1 MATQNL
7 VSASLSPETRAD
19 VMEKLAAIKKSLGFL
34 LTLKTE
40 QKQSLFKVGN
50 GYAPFV
56 EQAYDVVMSNP
67 EILPVVFDSDEFKK
81 DYRLSKDLT
90 AIVNQMRQLVDSLD
104 DTLVAVSSD
113 AITEAL
119 EVYSAVK
126 QNSNRVPG
134 LKVAETEMAEF
145 FKKPKRKTAVTV

>member
-7 VSASLSPETRAD
+7 VFASLSVETRAD
-19 VMEKLAAIKKSLGFL
+19 VLDKLTAIKKSLGFL
-34 LTLKTE
+34 LTLKSD

-50 GYAPFV
+50 GYTPFV
-56 EQAYDVVMSNP
+56 EKAYNVVNAHP
-67 EILPVVFDSDEFKK
+67 DILPGVFDAQEFKK
-81 DYRLSKDLT
+81 DYQLSKDLT
-90 AIVNQMRQLVDSLD
+90 TIVDQIRQLADSLN
-104 DTLVAVSSD
+104 DTLMAVSSD

-134 LKVAETEMAEF
+134 LKVTETEMSEF
-145 FKKPKRKTAVTV
+145 FKRTRKKEAVTA

>member
-7 VSASLSPETRAD
+7 VSASLSVETRAD
-19 VMEKLAAIKKSLGFL
+19 VLDKLTAIKKSLGFL
-34 LTLKTE
+34 LTLKSD

-50 GYAPFV
+50 GYTPFV
-56 EQAYDVVMSNP
+56 EKAYNVVNAHP
-67 EILPVVFDSDEFKK
+67 DILPGVFDAQEFKK
-81 DYRLSKDLT
+81 DYQLSKDLT
-90 AIVNQMRQLVDSLD
+90 TIVDQIRQLADSLN
-104 DTLVAVSSD
+104 DTLMAVSSD

-134 LKVAETEMAEF
+134 LKVTETEMSEF
-145 FKKPKRKTAVTV
+145 FKKPKRKEAVMA

>member
-7 VSASLSPETRAD
+7 VSASLSAETRAD
-19 VMEKLAAIKKSLGFL
+19 VMNKLAAIKKSLGFL
-34 LTLKTE
+34 LSLPVN

-56 EQAYDVVMSNP
+56 EKAYGVVSAHP
-67 EILPVVFDSDEFKK
+67 EILPSVFDADEFKK
-81 DYRLSKDLT
+81 DYQLSKDLA
-90 AIVNQMRQLVDSLD
+90 AITDQMRQLADSLN
-104 DTLVAVSSD
+104 DTLVAVNSD

-134 LKVAETEMAEF
+134 LKVAEEEMSQF
-145 FKKPKRKTAVTV
+145 FKKPKRKETVTA

>member
-34 LTLKTE
+34 LTLKPD

-56 EQAYDVVMSNP
+56 EKAYNVVTAHP
-67 EILPVVFDSDEFKK
+67 DILSGVFDAPEFKK
-81 DYRLSKDLT
+81 DYQLSKDLA
-90 AIVNQMRQLVDSLD
+90 AIVDQMRQLTDSLN

-134 LKVAETEMAEF
+134 LKVAESEMAEF

>member
-7 VSASLSPETRAD
+7 VSASLSVETRAD
-19 VMEKLAAIKKSLGFL
+19 VLDKLTAIKKSLGFL
-34 LTLKTE
+34 LTLKSD

-50 GYAPFV
+50 GYTPFV
-56 EQAYDVVMSNP
+56 EKAYNVVNAHP
-67 EILPVVFDSDEFKK
+67 DILPGVFDAQEFKK
-81 DYRLSKDLT
+81 DYQLSKDLT
-90 AIVNQMRQLVDSLD
+90 TIVDQIRQLADSLN
-104 DTLVAVSSD
+104 DTLMAVSSD

-134 LKVAETEMAEF
+134 LKVTETEMSEF
-145 FKKPKRKTAVTV
+145 FKRTRKKEAVTA

>member
-7 VSASLSPETRAD
+7 VSASLTAETRAD
-19 VMEKLAAIKKSLGFL
+19 VMNKLAAIQKSLGFL
-34 LTLKTE
+34 LTLKSD

-56 EQAYDVVMSNP
+56 EKAHNVVIENP
-67 EILPVVFDSDEFKK
+67 EILPSVFDANEFKK
-81 DYRLSKDLT
+81 DYQLSKDLT
-90 AIVNQMRQLVDSLD
+90 MIVDQMRKLTDSLN
-104 DTLVAVSSD
+104 DTLVAVNSD

-126 QNSNRVPG
+126 QNSNRVLG
-134 LKVAETEMAEF
+134 LKVTEDEMAQF
-145 FKKPKRKTAVTV
+145 FKRPRKKETATA

>member
-1 MATQNL
+1 
-7 VSASLSPETRAD
+7 
-19 VMEKLAAIKKSLGFL
+19 
-34 LTLKTE
+34 
-40 QKQSLFKVGN
+40 
-50 GYAPFV
+50 
-56 EQAYDVVMSNP
+56 
-67 EILPVVFDSDEFKK
+67 
-81 DYRLSKDLT
+81 
-90 AIVNQMRQLVDSLD
+90 MRQLTDSLN

>member
-7 VSASLSPETRAD
+7 VSASLTAETRAD
-19 VMEKLAAIKKSLGFL
+19 VMNKLAAIKKSLGFL
-34 LTLKTE
+34 LTLKSD

-56 EQAYDVVMSNP
+56 EKAHNVVIANP
-67 EILPVVFDSDEFKK
+67 EILPSVFDAAEFKK
-81 DYRLSKDLT
+81 DYQLSKDLT
-90 AIVNQMRQLVDSLD
+90 AIVDQMRQLTDSLN
-104 DTLVAVSSD
+104 DTLVAVNSD

-126 QNSNRVPG
+126 QNSNRVAG
-134 LKVAETEMAEF
+134 LKVAEDEMAQF
-145 FKKPKRKTAVTV
+145 FKRPRKKETATA